1 MLLAPRK
8 SEPVLTFDRK
18 AAVAGAVAVPLVPW
32 DKMTIMMPG
41 FSRPDIHV
49 ETVKFYCTMPLIHE
63 IVIRWNNPVSWDSVM
78 NHGLCSPG

>member
-8 SEPVLTFDRK
+8 VEPVLTFDRRPSL
-18 AAVAGAVAVPLVPW
+18 AGNSAMSLAPW

-63 IVIRWNNPVSWDSVM
+63 IVIRWNNPVSALVSYCRS
-78 NHGLCSPG
+78 LLL